1 MKISIIT
8 ATFNSENYIHSNLD
22 SINRQSHKNYEHIII
37 DNKSSDNTLD
47 IIKKNGKNL
56 IIKSQNDLGI
66 YDAFNKGIEIASGD
80 IISILNSDDF
90 YYSSE
95 TLKDVIEIFMKQKVD
110 IVYGNL
116 DYVKRNK
123 MGKIV
128 RYWKSNAFTSNSF
141 KIGWSPP
148 HPTFF
153 VKKNIYTKFGNFDI
167 KNGNSSD
174 FELMFRFLEKNKISS
189 FHLNKTLVT
198 MRTGGKSN
206 KNINEII
213 KQNLKILQIL
223 DIKFNLFHIIKFLI
237 YKLINR
243 VKQFLILK

>member
-8 ATFNSENYIHSNLD
+8 PTFNSENYIHSNLV
-22 SINRQSHKNYEHIII
+22 SINRQSYKNYEHIII

-56 IIKSQNDLGI
+56 IIKSQKDLGI

-90 YYSSE
+90 YYNSE

-123 MGKIV
+123 KSKIV
-128 RYWKSNAFTSNSF
+128 RHWKSNAFTPNSF

-153 VKKNIYTKFGNFDI
+153 VKKNIYSTFGNFNI

-189 FHLNKTLVT
+189 YHINKTLVT

-223 DIKFNLFHIIKFLI
+223 GIEFNLFHMIKFLI

-243 VKQFLILK
+243 IKQFLILK